1 MCRCR
6 SYLLTVV
13 FTLGFCL
20 LANSQSKEVLQ
31 SKKAQIQKE
40 IQLTNK
46 LIKKAKKEKNQSINI
61 LSTLNKQIESRG
73 EIVKTLDLE
82 IKMTIVQIENLKAE
96 IKDTKQSIQN
106 QQNLLDTLK
115 KEYALMIRHAYHNRN
130 SYDRLAFIF
139 SAQSYNQAFKRIRYL
154 QEYSQFRQK
163 QVKEIKEVERQLSEE
178 LLSLKRQKVLL
189 TVAKNERNAML
200 GESQIEINL
209 LTQEK
214 QSQNTFLSSLRKREK
229 KLKKDL
235 SKQQQLAKTLDDKIK
250 KIIAEEIRKAKEKAN
265 VGGGVTMSLTPEEQQ
280 LADNFSSNKGK
291 LPWPVERG
299 VIIERF
305 GIQPHPVLRGIETLN
320 NGVKI
325 TTEEGSFVR
334 AIFEGEVSRIIDIP
348 GSGKAVII
356 SHGDYFTVY
365 SNLIEVFV
373 KRGQTVGL
381 KEDIARVFTKSSNK
395 ESITELQIWKG
406 SEKLDPSSWLYKAY

>member
-1 MCRCR
+1 MHRCS
-6 SYLLTVV
+6 SYLLTIV
-13 FTLGFCL
+13 FVFGICL
-20 LANSQSKEVLQ
+20 FAHSQSKEVLQ

-61 LSTLNKQIESRG
+61 LSTLNKQIESRS

-82 IKMTIVQIENLKAE
+82 IKMTIIQIDNLKSE
-96 IKDTKQSIQN
+96 IKDTKQSIQD

-130 SYDRLAFIF
+130 SYDRLAFVF

-154 QEYSQFRQK
+154 QEYSRFRQK
-163 QVKEIKEVERQLSEE
+163 QVEEIKQVEQQLSEE

-189 TVAKNERNAML
+189 TVAMNERNAML

-209 LTQEK
+209 LTTEK
-214 QSQNTFLSSLRKREK
+214 QSQNTFLSSLRKKEK

-265 VGGGVTMSLTPEEQQ
+265 TAGGVTLSLTPEEQ
-280 LADNFSSNKGK
+280 LLSDNFSSNKGK

-334 AIFEGEVSRIIDIP
+334 AIFEGKVSRIIDIP

-373 KRGQTVGL
+373 KRGQTVAL

>member
-1 MCRCR
+1 MYRCN
-6 SYLLTVV
+6 SFVLIIAFV
-13 FTLGFCL
+13 FGVQLLGF
-20 LANSQSKEVLQ
+20 SQSKEVLQ

-40 IQLTNK
+40 IELTNK
-46 LIKKAKKEKNQSINI
+46 LINKAKKEKNQSIN
-61 LSTLNKQIESRG
+61 KQIESRD

-82 IKMTIVQIENLKAE
+82 IKMTIIQIENLKVEIAE
-96 IKDTKQSIQN
+96 TERSIQA
-106 QQNLLDTLK
+106 QQELLDTLK
-115 KEYALMIRHAYHNRN
+115 NEYALMIRHAYHNRN
-130 SYDRLAFIF
+130 AYDRLAFIF
-139 SAQSYNQAFKRIRYL
+139 SAQSYNQAFKRLRYL

-163 QVKEIKEVERQLSEE
+163 QVEEIKQVETKLSEE
-178 LLSLKRQKVLL
+178 LLSLKRQKALL
-189 TVAKNERNAML
+189 TVAKNERNQML
-200 GESQIEINL
+200 GESQAEISL

-214 QSQNTFLSSLRKREK
+214 QSQNTFLTSLRKTEK

-235 SKQQQLAKTLDDKIK
+235 SKQQQLAKALDNQIK

-265 VGGGVTMSLTPEEQQ
+265 LSGGASLSLTPEEQQ
-280 LADNFSSNKGK
+280 LSDNFSSNKGK

-305 GIQPHPVLRGIETLN
+305 GIQPHPVLKGIETLN
-320 NGVKI
+320 NGIKI

-334 AIFEGEVSRIIDIP
+334 SIFEGTVSRIIDIP

-373 KRGQTVGL
+373 KQGQTVGL
-381 KEDIARVFTKSSNK
+381 KEDIARVYTKSSNK

-406 SEKLDPSSWLYKAY
+406 SEKLDPSSWLFKAY

>member
-6 SYLLTVV
+6 SYLLTIV

-46 LIKKAKKEKNQSINI
+46 LIKKAKKQKNQSINI

-82 IKMTIVQIENLKAE
+82 IKMTIAQIENLKAE
-96 IKDTKQSIQN
+96 IKDTKQSIQD

-265 VGGGVTMSLTPEEQQ
+265 VGGGVTLSLTPEEQQ

-334 AIFEGEVSRIIDIP
+334 AIFEGKVSRIIDIP

-365 SNLIEVFV
+365 SNLIQVFV

>member
-189 TVAKNERNAML
+189 TVAKNEMNAML

-265 VGGGVTMSLTPEEQQ
+265 VGGGVTLSLTPEEQQ

-334 AIFEGEVSRIIDIP
+334 AIFEGKVSRIIDIP

>member
-1 MCRCR
+1 MYRCS
-6 SYLLTVV
+6 SYILTIV
-13 FTLGFCL
+13 FVFGLSLF
-20 LANSQSKEVLQ
+20 ASSQSKEVLQ

-82 IKMTIVQIENLKAE
+82 IKMTIVQIDNLKAE
-96 IKDTKQSIQN
+96 IKETKQSIKD

-163 QVKEIKEVERQLSEE
+163 QVKEIKEVERQLSDE

-189 TVAKNERNAML
+189 TVAKNERNTML

-214 QSQNTFLSSLRKREK
+214 QSQNTFLSSLRKKEL
-229 KLKKDL
+229 KL
-235 SKQQQLAKTLDDKIK
+235 
-250 KIIAEEIRKAKEKAN
+250 N
-265 VGGGVTMSLTPEEQQ
+265 
-280 LADNFSSNKGK
+280 
-291 LPWPVERG
+291 
-299 VIIERF
+299 
-305 GIQPHPVLRGIETLN
+305 
-320 NGVKI
+320 
-325 TTEEGSFVR
+325 
-334 AIFEGEVSRIIDIP
+334 
-348 GSGKAVII
+348 
-356 SHGDYFTVY
+356 
-365 SNLIEVFV
+365 
-373 KRGQTVGL
+373 
-381 KEDIARVFTKSSNK
+381 
-395 ESITELQIWKG
+395 
-406 SEKLDPSSWLYKAY
+406 

>member
-1 MCRCR
+1 MYRCS
-6 SYLLTVV
+6 SYLLTIV
-13 FTLGFCL
+13 FVFGLSL
-20 LANSQSKEVLQ
+20 LARSQSKEVLQ

-82 IKMTIVQIENLKAE
+82 IKMTIVQIDNLKAE
-96 IKDTKQSIQN
+96 IKETKQSIKD

-189 TVAKNERNAML
+189 TVAKNKRNAML

-214 QSQNTFLSSLRKREK
+214 QSQNTFLSSLRKKEK

-265 VGGGVTMSLTPEEQQ
+265 VGGGVTLSLTPEEQQ

-334 AIFEGEVSRIIDIP
+334 AIFEGNVSRIIDIP

-373 KRGQTVGL
+373 KRGQIVGL

>member
-6 SYLLTVV
+6 SYFLTIV

-46 LIKKAKKEKNQSINI
+46 LIKKAKKQKNQSINI

-82 IKMTIVQIENLKAE
+82 IKMTIAQIENLKAE
-96 IKDTKQSIQN
+96 IKDTKQSIQD

-265 VGGGVTMSLTPEEQQ
+265 VGGGVTLSLTPEEQQ

-334 AIFEGEVSRIIDIP
+334 AIFEGKVSRIIDIP

-365 SNLIEVFV
+365 SNLIQVFV

>member
-1 MCRCR
+1 MYRCS
-6 SYLLTVV
+6 SYLLTIV
-13 FTLGFCL
+13 FVFGLSL
-20 LANSQSKEVLQ
+20 LASSQSKEVLQ

-82 IKMTIVQIENLKAE
+82 IKMTIVQIDNLKAE
-96 IKDTKQSIQN
+96 IKETKQSIKD

-163 QVKEIKEVERQLSEE
+163 QVKEIKDVERQLSEE

-189 TVAKNERNAML
+189 TVAKNKRNAML

-214 QSQNTFLSSLRKREK
+214 QSQNTFLSSLRKKEK

-265 VGGGVTMSLTPEEQQ
+265 VGGGVTLSLTPEEQQ

-334 AIFEGEVSRIIDIP
+334 AIFEGNVSRIIDIP

-373 KRGQTVGL
+373 KRGQIVGL

>member
-6 SYLLTVV
+6 SYLLTIV

-82 IKMTIVQIENLKAE
+82 IKMTIVQIDNLKDE
-96 IKDTKQSIQN
+96 IKETIQSIKD

-178 LLSLKRQKVLL
+178 LLRLKRQKVLL

-235 SKQQQLAKTLDDKIK
+235 SKQQQLSKTLDGKIK

-265 VGGGVTMSLTPEEQQ
+265 VGGGVTLSLTPEEQQ

-334 AIFEGEVSRIIDIP
+334 AIFEGKVSRIIDIP

>member
-1 MCRCR
+1 MYRCS
-6 SYLLTVV
+6 SYLLTIV
-13 FTLGFCL
+13 FVFGLSL
-20 LANSQSKEVLQ
+20 LASSQSKEVLQ

-82 IKMTIVQIENLKAE
+82 IKMTIVQIDNLKAE
-96 IKDTKQSIQN
+96 IKETKQSIKD

-163 QVKEIKEVERQLSEE
+163 QVKEIKDVERQLSEE

-214 QSQNTFLSSLRKREK
+214 QSQNTFLSSLRKKEK

-265 VGGGVTMSLTPEEQQ
+265 VGGGVTLSLTPEEQQ

-334 AIFEGEVSRIIDIP
+334 AIFEGNVSRIIDIP

-373 KRGQTVGL
+373 KRGQTVSL

>member
-6 SYLLTVV
+6 SYLLTIV

-20 LANSQSKEVLQ
+20 IANSQSKEVLQ

-82 IKMTIVQIENLKAE
+82 IKMTIVQIDNLKDE
-96 IKDTKQSIQN
+96 IKETKQSIKD

-189 TVAKNERNAML
+189 TVAKNERNTML

-214 QSQNTFLSSLRKREK
+214 QSQNTFLSGLRKREK

-235 SKQQQLAKTLDDKIK
+235 SKQQQLAKTLDGKIK

-265 VGGGVTMSLTPEEQQ
+265 VGGGVTLSLTPEEQQ

-334 AIFEGEVSRIIDIP
+334 AIFEGKVSRIIDIP

>member
-1 MCRCR
+1 MYRCS
-6 SYLLTVV
+6 SYLLTIV
-13 FTLGFCL
+13 FVFGLSL
-20 LANSQSKEVLQ
+20 LASSQSKEVLQ

-46 LIKKAKKEKNQSINI
+46 LIKKAKKEK
-61 LSTLNKQIESRG
+61 
-73 EIVKTLDLE
+73 
-82 IKMTIVQIENLKAE
+82 AE
-96 IKDTKQSIQN
+96 IKETKQSIKD

-214 QSQNTFLSSLRKREK
+214 QSQNTFLSSLRKKEK

-265 VGGGVTMSLTPEEQQ
+265 VGGGVTLSLTPEEQQ

-334 AIFEGEVSRIIDIP
+334 AIFEGNVSRIIDIP

-373 KRGQTVGL
+373 KRGQTVSL